1 MKDFVTNIV
10 LSLQAAANLET
21 GGGHVGD
28 GAAVVVVAHL
38 LAVLLVAGAVADA
51 HVGGGGGRRT
61 RQPAAAAAESHAAT
75 AGGWRK
81 MRTGTRATSLGNHC
95 TLPLKSSGLTD
106 TFISSLEE

>member
-1 MKDFVTNIV
+1 MF
-10 LSLQAAANLET
+10 SLQAAANLET
-21 GGGHVGD
+21 GGGHVCD

-61 RQPAAAAAESHAAT
+61 RQPAAAAAAESHAAT
-75 AGGWRK
+75 AGGWVGRRWRK

-95 TLPLKSSGLTD
+95 TLTLKSSGLTD
-106 TFISSLEE
+106 TLISSLEE